1 MSKKKS
7 VDEQTQTGFVD
18 ELLKNGTAVLTA
30 ASREEL
36 AELVNAIP
44 ADCKYA
50 AGAVGFN
57 AESRTFCLRID
68 IIPAKP

>member
-1 MSKKKS
+1 MSKKKPVEEMQPDLS
-7 VDEQTQTGFVD
+7 EVPKSTGYIM
-18 ELLKNGTAVLTA
+18 LTA

-36 AELVNAIP
+36 AEMVDKIA

-57 AESRTFCLRID
+57 PVTRLYCIRLD
-68 IIPAKP
+68 IISAKP

>member
-18 ELLKNGTAVLTA
+18 ELLKHGTAVLTA

-50 AGAVGFN
+50 AGAVGFDPVT
-57 AESRTFCLRID
+57 RLYCIRLD
-68 IIPAKP
+68 IQTN